1 MNRGRQ
7 PGFKPEKKVTF
18 PNGEMEFKL
27 ASDGIDKGFDKGKA
41 TIIARSIDRAVWEL
55 ALGLAVDEKTAL
67 KYIKKT
73 LGG

>member
-1 MNRGRQ
+1 MNKGRQ

-18 PNGEMEFKL
+18 PNGDMESSL
-27 ASDGIDKGFDKGKA
+27 YAAGITKGFSKGKA

-55 ALGLAVDEKTAL
+55 ALGLAVNEKTAL
-67 KYIKKT
+67 RYIKKT